1 MCQSFDQTPVRLIQ
15 LLFAA
20 DASANS
26 CSLNMDT
33 GRFGMLS
40 GLPPRRVRGSLDP
53 AGLPPLLCKAT
64 ATRATPFTAT
74 TDTLLSA
81 EPR

>member
-1 MCQSFDQTPVRLIQ
+1 MCQSFDQTTVQLMQ

-26 CSLNMDT
+26 CALEMSIA
-33 GRFGMLS
+33 RFALRS
-40 GLPPRRVRGSLDP
+40 GLQSKHVRGSLDP
-53 AGLPPLLCKAT
+53 AGLPSLLCKT
-64 ATRATPFTAT
+64 RATRATLFTAT

-81 EPR
+81 ELA

>member
-1 MCQSFDQTPVRLIQ
+1 MCQSLDQTTVRPMR

-20 DASANS
+20 DAPANS
-26 CSLNMDT
+26 YSLEMNI

-40 GLPPRRVRGSLDP
+40 GLPPRRIRGSLDP
-53 AGLPPLLCKAT
+53 AGLPSFLCKTT
-64 ATRATPFTAT
+64 ATRATLFTAT